1 MADDA
6 MTGPK
11 QDGFESRFFYG
22 WVIVGACFTCC
33 ASYGTFYTFGIFFKP
48 VQEEFHW
55 SYTVTSSLQSLQ
67 VLVYILSSLLVGW
80 ATDRLGPRLP
90 LLLGA
95 LCLGG
100 GYVLCSKVQSLLDFY
115 LFYSLASIGSGIAWA
130 LPLSTVQRWFI
141 YRRGLAL
148 GLALSGIGIGTF
160 IWAPVVTY
168 FIYTA
173 GWRTAYV
180 VMGLASWLL
189 LTLAALVIA
198 TPEKKGCRPYRAKSN
213 PSDGME
219 RTSSGSLEQ
228 GFDTSQAFRTPQ
240 LWLICLI
247 QFLFNMGVFL
257 IFVHL
262 VPYCI
267 QMGIDKLEAGKA
279 IGLVG
284 GISVLGRII
293 TPTFVEKRLGAKWGL
308 GLLVCGMAAGVMQVY
323 LNLVSSLYMVY
334 VFVFVYG
341 FFYGSWIPTVVALTG
356 SYFGVRN
363 LGAILGLTQIGLV
376 GGIIGPMLGGVV
388 YDKLGNYPVAFYICF
403 FAFACAG
410 IIAFLMKTP
419 YPKAA

>member
-1 MADDA
+1 
-6 MTGPK
+6 
-11 QDGFESRFFYG
+11 
-22 WVIVGACFTCC
+22 
-33 ASYGTFYTFGIFFKP
+33 
-48 VQEEFHW
+48 VQN
-55 SYTVTSSLQSLQ
+55 
-67 VLVYILSSLLVGW
+67 
-80 ATDRLGPRLP
+80 
-90 LLLGA
+90 
-95 LCLGG
+95 
-100 GYVLCSKVQSLLDFY
+100 LLDFY

-168 FIYTA
+168 FIYTS
-173 GWRTAYV
+173 GWRIAYI
-180 VMGLASWLL
+180 VMGFASWLL
-189 LTLAALVIA
+189 LTFAALIIT
-198 TPEKKGCRPYRAKSN
+198 TPEKKGCRPYGEKRN
-213 PSDGME
+213 PSKAIEG
-219 RTSSGSLEQ
+219 TSSDSLEQ
-228 GFDTSQAFRTPQ
+228 DFDTSQAIRTPQ

-267 QMGIDKLEAGKA
+267 HMGIGKLEAGKA
-279 IGLVG
+279 MGLVG

-293 TPTFVEKRLGAKWGL
+293 TPAFVEKRLAAKWGL
-308 GLLVCGMAAGVMQVY
+308 GLLICGMGAGFMQVY

-363 LGAILGLTQIGLV
+363 LGSILGLTQIGLV

-388 YDKLGNYPVAFYICF
+388 YDKTGHYPIAFYICF
-403 FAFACAG
+403 FTFVSAG
-410 IIAFLMKTP
+410 IIAFLMKAP
-419 YPKAA
+419 YPKTAQGLSLPTERTKVSGR